1 MSLKLAQSPKRRLPM
16 QLLMTTFSNEWSRK
30 MCDTGLVIGLENRW
44 GERANPIC
52 GTSASFE
59 PVSSAMS
66 IDAVEHTTQVPASS
80 C

>member
-1 MSLKLAQSPKRRLPM
+1 
-16 QLLMTTFSNEWSRK
+16 